1 MKEFGFCGLCLI
13 IVEGEVNL
21 KIGGTDYCG
30 RAKGFIRAKKKKK
43 KKNSTTFKRKRLNSR
58 KGRLT

>member
-43 KKNSTTFKRKRLNSR
+43 KKKTAQPLNV
-58 KGRLT
+58 KG